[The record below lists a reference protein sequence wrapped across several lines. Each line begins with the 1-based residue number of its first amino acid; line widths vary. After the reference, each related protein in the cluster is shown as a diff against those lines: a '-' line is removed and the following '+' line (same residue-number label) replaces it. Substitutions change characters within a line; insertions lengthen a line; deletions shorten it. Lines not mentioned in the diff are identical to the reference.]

1 MKPAFEVKS
10 ARLDVLSVQL
20 HTADLGELEEFLQQ
34 RVSQHKEL
42 DSMLFLL
49 DLQEFSNPG
58 ELSIAGVVSLFAR
71 YGLQI
76 IGLRH
81 ENEAWAPHAQA
92 YHLAFSRNDSKP
104 ADPQPKPA
112 AQPAA
117 AAPAAESVQA
127 TVISKPTVLINT
139 PIRTGQQV
147 YAENADLIV
156 TGIVNEGAEIIA
168 DGNIHVYGT
177 MRGRALAGATGNRDA
192 RIFIQSMQAELVSVA
207 GIYRNFDQSLP
218 DHLNKKAVQVSLQD
232 NRLVI
237 SAIDG
242 Q

>member
-1 MKPAFEVKS
+1 MKPAFDVKS

-42 DSMLFLL
+42 GSMLFLL
-49 DLQEFSNPG
+49 DLKEFASPG
-58 ELSIAGVVSLFAR
+58 ELSIGGIVSLFAR

-76 IGLRH
+76 VGLRH
-81 ENEAWAPHAQA
+81 ENEAWAAHAEA
-92 YHLAFSRNDSKP
+92 YHLSFSQYDKAPEPAKP
-104 ADPQPKPA
+104 APPPE
-112 AQPAA
+112 P
-117 AAPAAESVQA
+117 VQA

-147 YAENADLIV
+147 YAENADLII
-156 TGIVNEGAEIIA
+156 TGNVNEGAEIIA
-168 DGNIHVYGT
+168 DGNIHVYGA
-177 MRGRALAGATGNRDA
+177 MRGRALAGATGNRNA

-207 GIYRNFDQSLP
+207 GIYRNFEQSLP
-218 DHLNKKAVQVSLQD
+218 AHLNKKAVQVSLQD

-237 SAIDG
+237 SALDG
-242 Q
+242 E

>member
-1 MKPAFEVKS
+1 MKPAFDVKS

-42 DSMLFLL
+42 GSMLFLL
-49 DLQEFSNPG
+49 DLQEFANPG
-58 ELSIAGVVSLFAR
+58 ELSIAAIVSLFAR

-81 ENEAWAPHAQA
+81 ENEAWAAHAEA
-92 YHLAFSRNDSKP
+92 YHLTFSRND
-104 ADPQPKPA
+104 PKPE
-112 AQPAA
+112 
-117 AAPAAESVQA
+117 APAKQAPAPDPVA

-168 DGNIHVYGT
+168 DGNIHVYGA
-177 MRGRALAGATGNRDA
+177 MRGRALAGATGNRNA
-192 RIFIQSMQAELVSVA
+192 RIFIHSMQAELVSVA
-207 GIYRNFDQSLP
+207 GIYRNFEQSLP
-218 DHLNKKAVQVSLQD
+218 AHLNKKAVQVSLQE

-242 Q
+242 D